1 MRLII
6 LTIISLLLFAPS
18 LLAQPTNED
27 AGNLVQFSGV
37 VVSADSLRPLAF
49 THIIIK
55 SSRRGTVSDFFG
67 FFSFVAEKGD
77 IIEFS
82 SVGYKKS
89 FYKIPDSLRGTRYS
103 LIQMMHRDTVW
114 LSETVI
120 YPWPTPDQFKQAF
133 VNTSP
138 PDDDYDRALK
148 NLALAELRE
157 RASYM
162 PMDGSMNY
170 RNYIEKTTSRLYYAG
185 QLPPN
190 NLLNPLAW
198 SKFLKA
204 WRNGDF
210 KKQKSETE
218 YYYND
223 PLE

>member
-1 MRLII
+1 MRLIF
-6 LTIISLLLFAPS
+6 LHIISLLLLAPS
-18 LLAQPTNED
+18 LHAQPNDEE

-49 THIIIK
+49 TNIIIK
-55 SSRRGTVSDFFG
+55 NTRRGTVSDFFG

-77 IIEFS
+77 LIEFS

-89 FYKIPDSLRGTRYS
+89 FYKIPDSLTGTRYS

-133 VNTSP
+133 VHTSP

-162 PMDGSMNY
+162 PMDASMNY

-204 WRNGDF
+204 WRDGDF

-223 PLE
+223 PLD